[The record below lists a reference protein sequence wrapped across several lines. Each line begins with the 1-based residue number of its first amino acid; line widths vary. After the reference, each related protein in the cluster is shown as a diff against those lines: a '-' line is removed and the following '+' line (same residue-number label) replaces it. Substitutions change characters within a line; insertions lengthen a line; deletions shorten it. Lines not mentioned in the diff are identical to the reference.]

1 MAMKQMLTCR
11 LSPELIDEINDMAS
25 AENLTIEALLSAGLD
40 SLKRAKNDHVTT
52 TERVRNIENQLL
64 SLVNTITPFLTLLV
78 EAEDRSFK
86 AWANSRL
93 SLAWSDLVVSSGG
106 MPPQSKW
113 MQVKADLQNTLK
125 RERDEIV
132 AARRKSGG
140 RNE

>member
-11 LSPELIDEINDMAS
+11 LSPELIDEINDMAA

-40 SLKRAKNDHVTT
+40 SFKRTKNDHVTT

-64 SLVNTITPFLTLLV
+64 NLVNTITPFLTLLV

-86 AWANSRL
+86 SWANSRL
-93 SLAWSDLVVSSGG
+93 SLAWSDLVVASGG
-106 MPPQSKW
+106 MPPQSQW
-113 MQVKADLQNTLK
+113 MKVRADLQNTLK

>member
-11 LSPELIDEINDMAS
+11 LSPELIDEINDMAA

-93 SLAWSDLVVSSGG
+93 SIAWSDLVVSSGG
-106 MPPQSKW
+106 MPPQSQW
-113 MQVKADLQNTLK
+113 MKVRADLQNTLK